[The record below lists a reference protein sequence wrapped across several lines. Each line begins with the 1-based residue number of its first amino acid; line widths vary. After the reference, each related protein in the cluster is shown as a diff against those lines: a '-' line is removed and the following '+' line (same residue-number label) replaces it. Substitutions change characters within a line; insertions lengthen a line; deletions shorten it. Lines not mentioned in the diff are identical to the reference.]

1 LGGDGDDRRRQGRRA
16 DWLGWAR
23 FLSFEQADDEF
34 FEVGLEFFAEIG
46 GATVLVDTAQGV
58 PSGGVKE

>member
-1 LGGDGDDRRRQGRRA
+1 
-16 DWLGWAR
+16 LGWAR